1 MVFYKHSPKQKMN
14 RIFRLLLFVTFMI
27 PYLLDARGFDR
38 GKFILFLAGAQ
49 GIGNNSGSI
58 ERNLEEYNVPT
69 NPFISNPEV
78 DRGSVI
84 LYEYFLSRDV
94 SANRTKLRSQTGEI
108 GFEYGI
114 WKYFGLGLSVSTQTI
129 RSSRTVTV
137 DRQALTLYP
146 LLFQRSSDFT
156 QSLRLGSTLDFFTQT
171 EGNIFLSSTADLSF
185 FFHFN
190 PGSALDPYLRVGGGA
205 GREQLFGGQVN
216 RLFGAIGLRYHVSDR
231 IFVFGEIEHSNVY
244 VVNFKAPNNGYR
256 NKGNYEETF
265 AKFGA
270 GLSFQIGSLNSTE
283 PKEPVPTP
291 IDRNIDETYVPKEKP
306 TEANNQIRFLASD
319 LFDLPDLRVH
329 LEGRATIDAIA
340 RKLKN
345 EYVGYD
351 VVIITTTTPFEPNH
365 EGWSENYELGKDR
378 ARMIAKL
385 LREKGVEPSRIIE
398 TTKGSSNYKL
408 DSVERV
414 IFEFRLRP

>member
-1 MVFYKHSPKQKMN
+1 MN
-14 RIFRLLLFVTFMI
+14 LKTRIFLLIILII
-27 PYLLDARGFDR
+27 PNLLDARGFDR

-49 GIGNNSGSI
+49 GIGNNSGTI
-58 ERNLEEYNVPT
+58 ERNLEEYNVPINPFVT
-69 NPFISNPEV
+69 NPSV
-78 DRGSVI
+78 DTGSVVI
-84 LYEYFLSRDV
+84 YEYFLSRDV
-94 SANRTKLRSQTGEI
+94 SANRTNLRSQSGEL

-114 WKYFGLGLSVSTQTI
+114 WRYFGLGLSVSTQTI

-146 LLFQRSSDFT
+146 LVFQRSSDFT

-190 PGSALDPYLRVGGGA
+190 PGSSFDPYLRVGGGA

-216 RLFGAIGLRYHVSDR
+216 RLFGSFGMRYHFNDR
-231 IFVFGEIEHSNVY
+231 IFLFGEIEHSNVY
-244 VVNFKAPNNGYR
+244 IVNFKAPNNGYR

-270 GLSFQIGSLNSTE
+270 GLSFQIGSSE
-283 PKEPVPTP
+283 SIEQKEPVALPSS
-291 IDRNIDETYVPKEKP
+291 RNVDDSFIPKEKP
-306 TEANNQIRFLASD
+306 LEAQNQIRFLASD

-329 LEGRATIDAIA
+329 LEGRATVDAIA
-340 RKLKN
+340 RKLNN

-351 VVIITTTTPFEPNH
+351 IVITTTTTPFEPNR
-365 EGWSENYELGKDR
+365 EGWSDNYELGKDR

-398 TTKGSSNYKL
+398 ISKGSTNYKL

-414 IFEFRLRP
+414 IFEFRLRPKPEKSE